1 MPYQVL
7 SYDHYALA
15 FSKLGLPIRLEYN
28 QQNRDNY
35 LKGNFSKLL
44 HQGSFARHKS
54 ASNLNPMLE
63 VSDDS
68 RQ

>member
-1 MPYQVL
+1 MYSLMTIMHLPLVSWVCQ
-7 SYDHYALA
+7 YDQ
-15 FSKLGLPIRLEYN
+15 EYN
-28 QQNRDNY
+28 QQKRDNY

-44 HQGSFARHKS
+44 HQGSVARHKS